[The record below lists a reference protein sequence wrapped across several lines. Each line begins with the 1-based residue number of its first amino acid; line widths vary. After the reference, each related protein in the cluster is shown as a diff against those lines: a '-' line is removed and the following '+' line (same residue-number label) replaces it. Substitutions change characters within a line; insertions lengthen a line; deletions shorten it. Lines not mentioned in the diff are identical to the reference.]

1 MMMRLAKHL
10 PLPIIVCAIL
20 SSAVLSAQSD
30 PSREFLQY
38 DQMPDLPD
46 ALGVAGPFVGVDN
59 DALIVAG
66 GANFPVPI
74 WENDKQWR
82 DNIYVLQKTN
92 ENDATKYQWLN
103 GGRLPRP
110 IAYGAS
116 VSTEHGIVCI
126 GGNDSEQTYDDVFLM
141 QWDPTTKQ
149 IGIEPLPP
157 LPEPCA
163 FTTAA
168 CIGDTVYV
176 ASGQSGAGLETA
188 TNNFWALDMS
198 DYANSEGKDQLAW
211 KILPACPGPSRIL
224 SVTVAQHNGTT
235 DCIYVMS
242 GRRQDSG
249 GNVELLKDVWEFNPN
264 AQREQNPWRQR
275 EDVPHCIMAGPA
287 VAIGQSHIFVLG
299 GDDGEH
305 FGLADELK
313 DTHPGFFKNALAYHT
328 ITDTWITAGPLPAN
342 HVTTT
347 AVKWDD
353 VIVIA
358 TGEIRPRLRSPKI
371 YQATPVSTAKSLGA
385 TSAQRIVNYTTIVL
399 YLAAMIAIGVFFS
412 FRNKNTDDFFRGGKR
427 IPWWAAGLSI
437 FATMLSSITYMAI
450 PAKAYATDWIYLM
463 INVMILAITPFV
475 VCLILPFFRRIDATS
490 AYEYLE
496 KRFNVFLRL
505 FASASFVLFQ
515 IGRMAIVMFLPALA
529 LHAITPFEVWHCIVL
544 MGVLSIAYCTLGGFE
559 AVIWTDSV
567 QSIVLLGGAGLS
579 LFLIILNLNGGIGEF
594 VSIASAADKFHFA
607 NLEFGTMSFTTT
619 ALWVVVL
626 GALGQN
632 TVSYT
637 SDQAVIQR
645 YLSTSTQKKAAKAIW
660 LNGIMAI
667 PAGLLFFSMGTALF
681 VFYKTNPEKLDPT
694 FQTDAIFP
702 LFIAQQLPAPIAGL
716 VIAGIFAA
724 AQSTISTS
732 MNSTSTAIVT
742 DFVRRFDLLATER
755 AYLNCARALTLILGL
770 LGTMLALLFASGDI
784 KSLWDQFITVIGLF
798 GGSMAGLF
806 LLGIFTKRTTSTGAA
821 IGAVVGVLTIYL
833 VKTFTQTHLLLYA
846 TVGIVACFIAGYLTS
861 LAFGK
866 NSRSLTGLTIY
877 TLDKNEKKL

>member
-1 MMMRLAKHL
+1 
-10 PLPIIVCAIL
+10 
-20 SSAVLSAQSD
+20 
-30 PSREFLQY
+30 
-38 DQMPDLPD
+38 
-46 ALGVAGPFVGVDN
+46 
-59 DALIVAG
+59 
-66 GANFPVPI
+66 
-74 WENDKQWR
+74 
-82 DNIYVLQKTN
+82 
-92 ENDATKYQWLN
+92 
-103 GGRLPRP
+103 
-110 IAYGAS
+110 
-116 VSTEHGIVCI
+116 
-126 GGNDSEQTYDDVFLM
+126 
-141 QWDPTTKQ
+141 
-149 IGIEPLPP
+149 
-157 LPEPCA
+157 
-163 FTTAA
+163 
-168 CIGDTVYV
+168 
-176 ASGQSGAGLETA
+176 
-188 TNNFWALDMS
+188 
-198 DYANSEGKDQLAW
+198 
-211 KILPACPGPSRIL
+211 
-224 SVTVAQHNGTT
+224 
-235 DCIYVMS
+235 
-242 GRRQDSG
+242 
-249 GNVELLKDVWEFNPN
+249 
-264 AQREQNPWRQR
+264 
-275 EDVPHCIMAGPA
+275 
-287 VAIGQSHIFVLG
+287 
-299 GDDGEH
+299 
-305 FGLADELK
+305 
-313 DTHPGFFKNALAYHT
+313 
-328 ITDTWITAGPLPAN
+328 
-342 HVTTT
+342 
-347 AVKWDD
+347 
-353 VIVIA
+353 
-358 TGEIRPRLRSPKI
+358 
-371 YQATPVSTAKSLGA
+371 
-385 TSAQRIVNYTTIVL
+385 
-399 YLAAMIAIGVFFS
+399 
-412 FRNKNTDDFFRGGKR
+412 
-427 IPWWAAGLSI
+427 
-437 FATMLSSITYMAI
+437 MAI

-475 VCLILPFFRRIDATS
+475 VYLILPFFRRINATS

-544 MGVLSIAYCTLGGFE
+544 MGILSIAYCTLGGFE
-559 AVIWTDSV
+559 AVIWTDTV

-579 LFLIILNLNGGIGEF
+579 LLLIIANLNGGIAEF

-645 YLSTSTQKKAAKAIW
+645 YLSTSTRKKAAKAIW

-702 LFIAQQLPAPIAGL
+702 LFIAQQLPTPIAGL

-806 LLGIFTKRTTSTGAA
+806 LLGIFTRRTTSTGAA

-833 VKTFTQTHLLLYA
+833 VKTFTRTHFVLYA
-846 TVGIVACFIAGYLTS
+846 MVGIVACFIAGYLAS
-861 LAFGK
+861 FAFGK
-866 NSRSLTGLTIY
+866 NNRSLTGLTIY
-877 TLDKNEKKL
+877 TLDKNETIL